1 MIGKYTAKVD
11 DKGRLFVPAK
21 LRAELGEEFYVTIGY
36 NSGFKCLQ
44 VFTKEGWEAFC
55 AKFNTLS
62 QAQRSGATTLLFTN
76 AVECNP
82 DKQFRF
88 TLTQNLF
95 KYAGIDRDVVIAGV
109 AGQALIWDAA
119 TYESFE
125 QQLLTPENLFASLEA
140 LQI

>member
-11 DKGRLFVPAK
+11 DKGRLFVTAK
-21 LRAELGEEFYVTIGY
+21 LRAELGEEFYVTLGY

-44 VFTKEGWEAFC
+44 VFTKEGWKDFC
-55 AKFNTLS
+55 DKFNTLP
-62 QAQRSGATTLLFTN
+62 QAQRQSLAALFFTN

-88 TLTQNLF
+88 TLSQYLF
-95 KYAGIDRDVVIAGV
+95 KFAGIDRDVVIAGV

-119 TYESFE
+119 TYEAFE
-125 QQLLTPENLFASLEA
+125 QQMLTPENLFAALEA

>member
-119 TYESFE
+119 TYGSFE

>member
-88 TLTQNLF
+88 TVTQNLF